1 VRDSKLSKSIKIV
14 NTEIEIAADEQL
26 SVLENLKANKIPINN
41 SCEGM
46 GTCTTCRVFVHSD
59 LSLLKGPNEVEAE
72 AIAGRNFAQNERLS
86 CQLEFEGSLEI
97 EIPST
102 KLLADT

>member
-1 VRDSKLSKSIKIV
+1 MLKSIKII
-14 NTEIEIAADEQL
+14 NTEIEIEADEQL

-59 LSLLKGPNEVEAE
+59 LSLLKTPNEVEAE
-72 AIAGRNFAQNERLS
+72 AIGGRAFAINERLS
-86 CQLEFEGSLEI
+86 CQLEFDGNLEI
-97 EIPST
+97 EIPRSN
-102 KLLADT
+102 LLDEL